1 LSEQL
6 PPELRRLQILAKV
19 RRNGGAS
26 VSELAREYS
35 VSPVT
40 VHRDLEVLAGEGLV
54 TRIHGGA
61 RALDSEAPRVET
73 DFMKRVRQNPAG
85 KYVIA
90 SHALK
95 EIEDGST
102 IFIDHSTTCQ
112 ALARQLEHHP
122 PKALT
127 IVTNSPAIAF
137 ELHESTIHLIV
148 TPGEVDQIMRII
160 SGGWTEEF
168 LSRLHFQAAFVSA
181 AGLSLER
188 GLTTTR
194 QSLAGT
200 LRAARAV
207 SQRTVA
213 LIDSTKV
220 GRNSLLTIFRAQD
233 PDEIIT
239 DNNVSAD
246 SAAQYRAAGVNL
258 VVAETNVLLSDERPG
273 GR

>member
-1 LSEQL
+1 MNDQP
-6 PPELRRLQILAKV
+6 PPELRRLQILAEV

-26 VSELAREYS
+26 ISQLAREFS

-54 TRIHGGA
+54 TRIRGGA
-61 RALDSEAPRVET
+61 RAVDDYTRSVET

-90 SHALK
+90 AHALTQ
-95 EIEDGST
+95 IPDGST
-102 IFIDHSTTCQ
+102 IFIDHSTSSQ
-112 ALARQLEHHP
+112 ALARQLERRP

-127 IVTNSPAIAF
+127 IVTNSPAVAY
-137 ELHESTIHLIV
+137 ELHESSIHLVV
-148 TPGEVDQIMRII
+148 TPGEVDQVMRLI
-160 SGGWTEEF
+160 SGGWTEDF
-168 LSRLHFQAAFVSA
+168 LSRLHFQVAFLSS

-220 GRNSLLTIFRAQD
+220 GRDSLLTIFTAQE
-233 PDEIIT
+233 PEEIIT
-239 DNNVSAD
+239 DDGVPPERVAE
-246 SAAQYRAAGVNL
+246 YRAAGVNL
-258 VVAETNVLLSDERPG
+258 VVAEPHPVPVR
-273 GR
+273 

>member
-1 LSEQL
+1 VAVNDQP
-6 PPELRRLQILAKV
+6 PPELRRIQILAQV

-26 VSELAREYS
+26 ISQLARDFS

-54 TRIHGGA
+54 TRIRGGA
-61 RALDSEAPRVET
+61 RAVEGYARNVET
-73 DFMKRVRQNPAG
+73 DFMKRARQNPAG

-90 SHALK
+90 AHALG
-95 EIEDGST
+95 EIPDGST
-102 IFIDHSTTCQ
+102 IFIDHSTSSL
-112 ALARQLEHHP
+112 ALVRQLERHP

-127 IVTNSPAIAF
+127 IVTNSPAVAY
-137 ELHESTIHLIV
+137 ELHESSIHLVV
-148 TPGEVDQIMRII
+148 TPGEVDQVMRLI
-160 SGGWTEEF
+160 SGGWTEDF
-168 LSRLHFQAAFVSA
+168 LSRLHFQVAFVSS

-213 LIDSTKV
+213 LIDSSKV
-220 GRNSLLTIFRAQD
+220 GRNSLLTIFTAQE
-233 PDEIIT
+233 PEEIIT
-239 DNNVSAD
+239 DDGVPPEVVAE
-246 SAAQYRAAGVNL
+246 YRAAGVAL
-258 VVAETNVLLSDERPG
+258 VVAEPNPIAVR
-273 GR
+273 

>member
-1 LSEQL
+1 M
-6 PPELRRLQILAKV
+6 QILAKV

-40 VHRDLEVLAGEGLV
+40 VHRDLEVLANEGLV

-61 RALDSEAPRVET
+61 RALDTDAPKVET
-73 DFMKRVRQNPAG
+73 DFMKRVRQNPVA

-90 SHALK
+90 AQALK
-95 EIEDGST
+95 EIADGST

-112 ALARQLEHHP
+112 ALARQLERHP

-127 IVTNSPAIAF
+127 VVTNSPAIAF
-137 ELHESTIHLIV
+137 ELHESTIHLVV

-160 SGGWTEEF
+160 SGGWTDEF

-194 QSLAGT
+194 QSLAAT
-200 LRAARAV
+200 LRAARSV
-207 SQRTVA
+207 SERTLA
-213 LIDSTKV
+213 LIDSSKI

-233 PDEIIT
+233 PDEVIT
-239 DNNVSAD
+239 DDNVSAE
-246 SAAQYRAAGVNL
+246 SVIEYRAAGVNL
-258 VVAETNVLLSDERPG
+258 VLAETNTVAVR
-273 GR
+273 

>member
-1 LSEQL
+1 MSDL

-26 VSELAREYS
+26 VSELAREYA

-40 VHRDLEVLAGEGLV
+40 VHRDLEALAAEGLI

-61 RALDSEAPRVET
+61 RALDSDAQKVET
-73 DFMKRVRQNPAG
+73 DFMKRLRQNPAG

-90 SHALK
+90 AEALK
-95 EIEDGST
+95 DIQDGWT

-112 ALARQLEHHP
+112 TLARQLERHP

-137 ELHESTIHLIV
+137 ELHENTIHLVV

-207 SQRTVA
+207 SERTVA
-213 LIDSTKV
+213 LIDSTKI
-220 GRNSLLTIFRAQD
+220 GRDSLLTIFRAQD
-233 PDEIIT
+233 PDAIIT
-239 DNNVSAD
+239 DDNATPESVAR
-246 SAAQYRAAGVNL
+246 YRAAGVNL
-258 VVAETNVLLSDERPG
+258 VTAETNTVAAR
-273 GR
+273 

>member
-1 LSEQL
+1 VSEQL

-19 RRNGGAS
+19 RRSGGAS

-40 VHRDLEVLAGEGLV
+40 VHRDLEVLAHEGLV

-61 RALDSEAPRVET
+61 KALDAEVATVET

-90 SHALK
+90 TRALK
-95 EIEDGST
+95 QIEDGST

-112 ALARQLEHHP
+112 ALARQIERHP

-127 IVTNSPAIAF
+127 IVTNSPTIVF
-137 ELHESTIHLIV
+137 ELHESTIHLVV

-168 LSRLHFQAAFVSA
+168 LGHLHFQAAFVSA

-188 GLTTTR
+188 GLTTQR
-194 QSLAGT
+194 QSLAAT

-207 SQRTVA
+207 SERTVA
-213 LIDSTKV
+213 LVDSTKV
-220 GRNSLLTIFRAQD
+220 GRNSLLTIFRAD
-233 PDEIIT
+233 EPDEIIT
-239 DNNVSAD
+239 DDNI
-246 SAAQYRAAGVNL
+246 AAEDVAKYRAAGVNL
-258 VVAETNVLLSDERPG
+258 VVADTNLVAVG
-273 GR
+273 